1 MDAWRPGL
9 WPPFLASVSSSHA
22 QQTIRVGWTIP
33 AEESKYWMMRRPAEF
48 PDLGKT
54 YNIEWTQ
61 FQGTAPM
68 TQALAAGALDC
79 ATQAPLSLANGV
91 VGGNLKAYIVAQ
103 HVFEKPGG
111 FSVYWAVKDDSP
123 IKTIADLKGKTIG
136 ISVIGGGTQGPF
148 TMLLK
153 QNGVDPAKDIKL
165 VEVGFAV
172 SEDALRQGRVDAVNM
187 NQPFAARAEAK
198 GGTRKLFSLS
208 EAMPN
213 IVHILEACR
222 ADFVDKNPELVKA
235 YVRDI
240 TSGMKK
246 ALANREETLKVV
258 SEVLKAPIP
267 VLDTYLLK
275 DNDFG
280 RDPGAAPN
288 FEAIQKMLD
297 IYAADGHAAED
308 GRRAVQAPDHR
319 RAAAIARSEAVSTG
333 LCDRRRALRYPA
345 YGACERDFA
354 HEKMAIPRDDRW
366 PRSCAPPRLHARDG
380 ARRRGDRQA
389 DDRRGQHEGR
399 ADALQHDPRFPGR
412 CRQGRDRGGR
422 RHAAGIR
429 HHFGLR
435 RHQHEP

>member
-1 MDAWRPGL
+1 MKGLADVISSGVCWRRKSGVGMMRIPSKWSVAAGAAVAV
-9 WPPFLASVSSSHA
+9 LASANSSHA

-54 YNIEWTQ
+54 YNVEWTK
-61 FQGTAPM
+61 FQGTAP
-68 TQALAAGALDC
+68 LA
-79 ATQAPLSLANGV
+79 LANGV

-123 IKTIADLKGKTIG
+123 IKTIADLKDKTVG
-136 ISVIGGGTQGPF
+136 ISVIGGGTYGPF
-148 TMLLK
+148 AMLLQK
-153 QNGVDPAKDIKL
+153 NGLDPKKDIKL

-208 EAMPN
+208 EEMPN

-222 ADFVDKNPELVKA
+222 ADFVDKNPDLVKT

-258 SEVLKAPIP
+258 SEQLKAPVP

-288 FEAIQKMLD
+288 FDAIQKMLD
-297 IYAADGHAAED
+297 IYAATGMLPKMDVAQFKHPTI
-308 GRRAVQAPDHR
+308 VAP
-319 RAAAIARSEAVSTG
+319 
-333 LCDRRRALRYPA
+333 
-345 YGACERDFA
+345 
-354 HEKMAIPRDDRW
+354 
-366 PRSCAPPRLHARDG
+366 
-380 ARRRGDRQA
+380 
-389 DDRRGQHEGR
+389 
-399 ADALQHDPRFPGR
+399 LQ
-412 CRQGRDRGGR
+412 
-422 RHAAGIR
+422 
-429 HHFGLR
+429 
-435 RHQHEP
+435 

>member
-1 MDAWRPGL
+1 MMACRRRNRGGDGMGMISTWAVAAGAAACLFVGAHACW
-9 WPPFLASVSSSHA
+9 A

-33 AEESKYWMMRRPAEF
+33 AEESKYWMMRRPQEF
-48 PDLGKT
+48 PELGKT

-111 FSVYWAVKDDSP
+111 FSVYWAVMDDSP

-148 TMLLK
+148 
-153 QNGVDPAKDIKL
+153 
-165 VEVGFAV
+165 
-172 SEDALRQGRVDAVNM
+172 NM

-208 EAMPN
+208 QAMPN

-222 ADFVDKNPELVKA
+222 ADFVDKNPDLVKA

-288 FEAIQKMLD
+288 FPAIQKMLD
-297 IYAADGHAAED
+297 IYAETGMLPKLDVAQFKHPTI
-308 GRRAVQAPDHR
+308 VAP
-319 RAAAIARSEAVSTG
+319 
-333 LCDRRRALRYPA
+333 
-345 YGACERDFA
+345 
-354 HEKMAIPRDDRW
+354 
-366 PRSCAPPRLHARDG
+366 
-380 ARRRGDRQA
+380 
-389 DDRRGQHEGR
+389 
-399 ADALQHDPRFPGR
+399 LQ
-412 CRQGRDRGGR
+412 
-422 RHAAGIR
+422 
-429 HHFGLR
+429 
-435 RHQHEP
+435 

>member
-1 MDAWRPGL
+1 MKRQNSKWLMGAVIAACALGSIG
-9 WPPFLASVSSSHA
+9 ASHA

-48 PDLGKT
+48 PNLGKT

-61 FQGTAPM
+61 FQGTSPM

-103 HVFEKPGG
+103 HVYEKPGG
-111 FSVYWAVKDDSP
+111 FSVYWAVMDDSP
-123 IKTIADLKGKTIG
+123 IKKIADLKGKTVG
-136 ISVIGGGTQGPF
+136 ISVIGGGTQGPLN
-148 TMLLK
+148 MLLK
-153 QNGVDPAKDIKL
+153 KNGVDPAKDIKL

-172 SEDALRQGRVDAVNM
+172 SEDALRQGRIDAVNM

-222 ADFVDKNPELVKA
+222 AEFVDKNPELVKA

-246 ALANREETLKVV
+246 ALADRDETLKVV
-258 SEVLKAPIP
+258 NEVLKAPIP

-288 FEAIQKMLD
+288 FPAIQKMLD
-297 IYAADGHAAED
+297 IYNEAGMLPKMDVAQFKGPIT
-308 GRRAVQAPDHR
+308 AP
-319 RAAAIARSEAVSTG
+319 I
-333 LCDRRRALRYPA
+333 
-345 YGACERDFA
+345 
-354 HEKMAIPRDDRW
+354 
-366 PRSCAPPRLHARDG
+366 
-380 ARRRGDRQA
+380 Q
-389 DDRRGQHEGR
+389 
-399 ADALQHDPRFPGR
+399 
-412 CRQGRDRGGR
+412 
-422 RHAAGIR
+422 
-429 HHFGLR
+429 
-435 RHQHEP
+435 

>member
-1 MDAWRPGL
+1 MMRIPSKWIFAAGA
-9 WPPFLASVSSSHA
+9 LAAVVAGIGPSQA
-22 QQTIRVGWTIP
+22 QQTIHVGWTIP
-33 AEESKYWMMRRPAEF
+33 AEEAKYWMMRRPEQF

-54 YNIEWTQ
+54 YNVEWTQ

-103 HVFEKPGG
+103 HVYEKPGG
-111 FSVYWAVKDDSP
+111 FSVYWAVKDDPP
-123 IKTIADLKGKTIG
+123 IKTIADLKGKTVG
-136 ISVIGGGTQGPF
+136 ISVIGGGTYGPF
-148 TMLLK
+148 AMLLQK
-153 QNGVDPAKDIKL
+153 NGVDPVKDIKL

-208 EAMPN
+208 EEMPN

-222 ADFVDKNPELVKA
+222 ADFVDKNPELVRA

-240 TSGMKK
+240 TLGMKK
-246 ALANREETLKVV
+246 ALADRAETLKVD
-258 SEVLKAPIP
+258 SEVLKAPVA

-297 IYAADGHAAED
+297 IYAATGMLPKMDVAQFKHPTI
-308 GRRAVQAPDHR
+308 VAP
-319 RAAAIARSEAVSTG
+319 I
-333 LCDRRRALRYPA
+333 
-345 YGACERDFA
+345 
-354 HEKMAIPRDDRW
+354 
-366 PRSCAPPRLHARDG
+366 
-380 ARRRGDRQA
+380 Q
-389 DDRRGQHEGR
+389 
-399 ADALQHDPRFPGR
+399 
-412 CRQGRDRGGR
+412 
-422 RHAAGIR
+422 
-429 HHFGLR
+429 
-435 RHQHEP
+435 

>member
-1 MDAWRPGL
+1 MRKSWVLVAVAAAMLG
-9 WPPFLASVSSSHA
+9 ASTASSLA

-33 AEESKYWMMRRPAEF
+33 AEESKYWMMKRPAEF

-54 YNIEWTQ
+54 YNVEWTQ

-91 VGGNLKAYIVAQ
+91 KGGNLKAYIVAQ

-123 IKTIADLKGKTIG
+123 IKSIADLKGKTVG

-148 TMLLK
+148 NMLLK
-153 QNGVDPAKDIKL
+153 QAGLDPAKDIKL

-198 GGTRKLFSLS
+198 GGTRKLFQLS

-240 TSGMKK
+240 TAGMKK
-246 ALANREETLKVV
+246 ALANRDETLKVV
-258 SEVLKAPIP
+258 SEVMKAPVAVI
-267 VLDTYLLK
+267 DTYLLK

-280 RDPGAAPN
+280 RDPVAAPN
-288 FEAIQKMLD
+288 FPAIQKMLD
-297 IYAADGHAAED
+297 IYAETGMLPKLDVAQFKHPTI
-308 GRRAVQAPDHR
+308 VAP
-319 RAAAIARSEAVSTG
+319 IE
-333 LCDRRRALRYPA
+333 
-345 YGACERDFA
+345 
-354 HEKMAIPRDDRW
+354 
-366 PRSCAPPRLHARDG
+366 
-380 ARRRGDRQA
+380 
-389 DDRRGQHEGR
+389 
-399 ADALQHDPRFPGR
+399 
-412 CRQGRDRGGR
+412 
-422 RHAAGIR
+422 
-429 HHFGLR
+429 
-435 RHQHEP
+435 

>member
-1 MDAWRPGL
+1 MQIYSRWI
-9 WPPFLASVSSSHA
+9 LAAGAVAAGFAGASASHA
-22 QQTIRVGWTIP
+22 QQAIRVGWTIP
-33 AEESKYWMMRRPAEF
+33 AEESKYWMMRRPVEF

-79 ATQAPLSLANGV
+79 ATQAPLSLSNGV

-111 FSVYWAVKDDSP
+111 FSVYWAVKEDSP
-123 IKTIADLKGKTIG
+123 IKTIADLKGKTVG

-148 TMLLK
+148 NMLLK
-153 QNGVDPAKDIKL
+153 QNGVDPTKDIKL

-172 SEDALRQGRVDAVNM
+172 SEDALRQDRVDAVNM

-208 EAMPN
+208 QVMPN

-222 ADFVDKNPELVKA
+222 ADFVDKK
-235 YVRDI
+235 
-240 TSGMKK
+240 
-246 ALANREETLKVV
+246 ANREETLKVV
-258 SEVLKAPIP
+258 NEVLKAPIP

-288 FEAIQKMLD
+288 FPAIQKMLD
-297 IYAADGHAAED
+297 IYAETGMLPKLDVAQFKHPTI
-308 GRRAVQAPDHR
+308 VAP
-319 RAAAIARSEAVSTG
+319 
-333 LCDRRRALRYPA
+333 
-345 YGACERDFA
+345 
-354 HEKMAIPRDDRW
+354 
-366 PRSCAPPRLHARDG
+366 
-380 ARRRGDRQA
+380 
-389 DDRRGQHEGR
+389 
-399 ADALQHDPRFPGR
+399 LQ
-412 CRQGRDRGGR
+412 
-422 RHAAGIR
+422 
-429 HHFGLR
+429 
-435 RHQHEP
+435 

>member
-1 MDAWRPGL
+1 MRMISKWV
-9 WPPFLASVSSSHA
+9 LAAGAAACFFAGTQASQA

-33 AEESKYWMMRRPAEF
+33 AEESKYWMMRRPQEF
-48 PDLGKT
+48 PDIGKT

-61 FQGTAPM
+61 FQGNAPM

-111 FSVYWAVKDDSP
+111 VSVYWAGMDDSP
-123 IKTIADLKGKTIG
+123 LQTLADLKGKTVG
-136 ISVIGGGTQGPF
+136 ISGMGGGPQGPF
-148 TMLLK
+148 NRLLK
-153 QNGVDPAKDIKL
+153 QNGIDPAKDIKL

-172 SEDALRQGRVDAVNM
+172 SEDALRQGRVDAVHM

-208 EAMPN
+208 QAMPD

-235 YVRDI
+235 YLRDI

-280 RDPGAAPN
+280 RDPGASPN
-288 FEAIQKMLD
+288 FPAIQKMYD
-297 IYAADGHAAED
+297 IYAETGMLPKLDVAQFKHPTI
-308 GRRAVQAPDHR
+308 VAP
-319 RAAAIARSEAVSTG
+319 
-333 LCDRRRALRYPA
+333 
-345 YGACERDFA
+345 
-354 HEKMAIPRDDRW
+354 
-366 PRSCAPPRLHARDG
+366 
-380 ARRRGDRQA
+380 
-389 DDRRGQHEGR
+389 
-399 ADALQHDPRFPGR
+399 LQ
-412 CRQGRDRGGR
+412 
-422 RHAAGIR
+422 
-429 HHFGLR
+429 
-435 RHQHEP
+435 

>member
-1 MDAWRPGL
+1 MMRIPSKWI
-9 WPPFLASVSSSHA
+9 LAAGAVAAVFSGVSASHA

-54 YNIEWTQ
+54 YNVEWTQ

-79 ATQAPLSLANGV
+79 ATQANGV

-111 FSVYWAVKDDSP
+111 FSVYWAVMDDSP
-123 IKTIADLKGKTIG
+123 IKKISDLKDKTVG
-136 ISVIGGGTQGPF
+136 ISVIGGGTYGPF
-148 TMLLK
+148 AMLLQK
-153 QNGVDPAKDIKL
+153 NGVDPKKDIKL

-208 EAMPN
+208 EEMPN

-222 ADFVDKNPELVKA
+222 ADFVDKNPDLVKA

-258 SEVLKAPIP
+258 SEQLKAPIP

-288 FEAIQKMLD
+288 FDAIQKMLD
-297 IYAADGHAAED
+297 IYAATGMLPKMDVAQFKHPTI
-308 GRRAVQAPDHR
+308 VAP
-319 RAAAIARSEAVSTG
+319 
-333 LCDRRRALRYPA
+333 
-345 YGACERDFA
+345 
-354 HEKMAIPRDDRW
+354 
-366 PRSCAPPRLHARDG
+366 
-380 ARRRGDRQA
+380 
-389 DDRRGQHEGR
+389 
-399 ADALQHDPRFPGR
+399 LQ
-412 CRQGRDRGGR
+412 
-422 RHAAGIR
+422 
-429 HHFGLR
+429 
-435 RHQHEP
+435 

>member
-1 MDAWRPGL
+1 MMR
-9 WPPFLASVSSSHA
+9 VSSKWILAAGAVAAVVAGVNAA
-22 QQTIRVGWTIP
+22 QAQTTIRVGWTIP

-48 PDLGKT
+48 PSLGKD
-54 YNIEWTQ
+54 YKVEWTQ

-79 ATQAPLSLANGV
+79 ATQAPLSLSNGA
-91 VGGNLKAYIVAQ
+91 VGGGLKAYIVAQ

-148 TMLLK
+148 NMLLK
-153 QNGVDPAKDIKL
+153 KAGIDPAKDIKL

-222 ADFVDKNPELVKA
+222 AEFVDKNPEAVKA

-240 TSGMKK
+240 TAGMKK
-246 ALANREETLKVV
+246 VLANREETLKVV
-258 SEVLKAPIP
+258 SEQLKAPIP
-267 VLDTYLLK
+267 VLETYLLK

-288 FEAIQKMLD
+288 FPAMQKMLD
-297 IYAADGHAAED
+297 IYAETGMLPKLDVMQFKHPTI
-308 GRRAVQAPDHR
+308 VAP
-319 RAAAIARSEAVSTG
+319 
-333 LCDRRRALRYPA
+333 
-345 YGACERDFA
+345 
-354 HEKMAIPRDDRW
+354 
-366 PRSCAPPRLHARDG
+366 
-380 ARRRGDRQA
+380 
-389 DDRRGQHEGR
+389 
-399 ADALQHDPRFPGR
+399 LQ
-412 CRQGRDRGGR
+412 
-422 RHAAGIR
+422 
-429 HHFGLR
+429 
-435 RHQHEP
+435 

>member
-1 MDAWRPGL
+1 
-9 WPPFLASVSSSHA
+9 
-22 QQTIRVGWTIP
+22 
-33 AEESKYWMMRRPAEF
+33 
-48 PDLGKT
+48 
-54 YNIEWTQ
+54 
-61 FQGTAPM
+61 M

-103 HVFEKPGG
+103 HVYEKPGG

-148 TMLLK
+148 AMLLK
-153 QNGVDPAKDIKL
+153 KNGVDPDKDIKL

-198 GGTRKLFSLS
+198 GGIRKLFSLS
-208 EAMPN
+208 EEMPN

-246 ALANREETLKVV
+246 ALADRDETLKVV
-258 SEVLKAPIP
+258 SEVLKAPVP

-288 FEAIQKMLD
+288 FDAIQKMLD
-297 IYAADGHAAED
+297 IYADGGNAAED
-308 GRRAVQAPDHR
+308 GRRAVQGPDHR
-319 RAAAIARSEAVSTG
+319 ADTVRALALSVSSRRTPGPIRRVPSFRRWSRDLLSQRTPGVMGPGVRRDDTGETDYDIHEKVAIA
-333 LCDRRRALRYPA
+333 
-345 YGACERDFA
+345 
-354 HEKMAIPRDDRW
+354 RDDRW
-366 PRSCAPPRLHARDG
+366 PRSCAPPRLHAGDG
-380 ARRRGDRQA
+380 ARRRGVGKA
-389 DDRRGQHEGR
+389 DDRGGQHEGR
-399 ADALQHDPRFPGR
+399 TDALQHDPRFPGR
-412 CRQGRDRGGR
+412 GRQGGDFGSR
-422 RHAAGIR
+422 RHAARIR
-429 HHFGLR
+429 HHLGLR